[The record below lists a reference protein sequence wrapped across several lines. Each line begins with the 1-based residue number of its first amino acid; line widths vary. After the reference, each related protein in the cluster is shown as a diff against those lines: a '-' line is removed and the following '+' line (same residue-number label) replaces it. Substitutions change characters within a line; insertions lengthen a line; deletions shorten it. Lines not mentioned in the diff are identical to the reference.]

1 MPRLDD
7 QITFLLSCDRL
18 KGVERT
24 TFLHDGSRPENSAEH
39 SWHLALMALTL
50 GEYAPPGTDLGQV
63 VRLLLVHDLVE
74 IHAGD
79 TFFDVTGAQLAQ
91 QSENERRAAQAL
103 FGLLPAPQGEQF
115 QTLWEEFEAAQ
126 TPEARFARA
135 LDALHPMLLT
145 WGEGAPGCADRHP
158 DLNRERVLRLKEPRL
173 GEFPALWALAQEMLQ
188 EAQKTGLLP
197 PEQETASLPVGKL
210 TAEPNA

>member
-7 QITFLLSCDRL
+7 QIAFLLTCDRL
-18 KGVERT
+18 KRVERT

-79 TFFDVTGAQLAQ
+79 MPFDVPADQLAQ

-103 FGLLPAPQGEQF
+103 LGPLPAPQADQF
-115 QTLWEEFEAAQ
+115 QALWEEFEAAQ

-135 LDALHPMLLT
+135 LDALQPMLLT
-145 WGEGAPGCADRHP
+145 WGEGGLGCAARSP
-158 DLNRERVLRLKEPRL
+158 DLTRERVLGLKEPRL
-173 GEFPALWALAQEMLQ
+173 GAFPALWQR
-188 EAQKTGLLP
+188 AQKMLEEAVEAGLLP
-197 PEQETASLPVGKL
+197 ATGKAASSLPRKL
-210 TAEPNA
+210 TADG